1 MSTGRR
7 YLSRSKEI
15 AARRL
20 GAETMIMSG
29 RDSTLFTLNEVATV
43 IWEAA
48 DGLTP
53 LDEIVNKRV
62 CAEFDVTPEEAL
74 RDADALVEEMRGHG
88 ILVVSDSPIATA
100 PPAPEAQQGASWAP

>member
-1 MSTGRR
+1 MSSSKR
-7 YLSRSKEI
+7 YVARSKQL

-48 DGLTP
+48 DG
-53 LDEIVNKRV
+53 V
-62 CAEFDVTPEEAL
+62 
-74 RDADALVEEMRGHG
+74 DAAR
-88 ILVVSDSPIATA
+88 
-100 PPAPEAQQGASWAP
+100 